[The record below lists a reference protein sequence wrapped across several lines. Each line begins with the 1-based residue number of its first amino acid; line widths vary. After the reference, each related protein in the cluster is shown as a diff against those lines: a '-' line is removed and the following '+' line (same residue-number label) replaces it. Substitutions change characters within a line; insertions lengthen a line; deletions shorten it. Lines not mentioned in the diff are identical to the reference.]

1 MTIYV
6 VTCCDP
12 SPPGSNVWAHGAYAT
27 LAQAR
32 RVYDR
37 LCRDTYCTVRINKL
51 RVRQA
56 KETK

>member
-12 SPPGSNVWAHGAYAT
+12 ADYGLEMWAHGAYT
-27 LAQAR
+27 TMAQAR

-37 LCRDTYCTVRINKL
+37 LCRDTYFTVRINKL
-51 RVRQA
+51 RVR
-56 KETK
+56 